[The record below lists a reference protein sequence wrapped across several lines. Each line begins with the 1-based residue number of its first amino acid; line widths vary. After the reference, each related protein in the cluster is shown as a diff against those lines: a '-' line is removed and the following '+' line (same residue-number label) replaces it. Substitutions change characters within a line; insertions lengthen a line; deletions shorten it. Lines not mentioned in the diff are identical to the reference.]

1 MTSFV
6 PIPVAARS
14 KVHMVSDG
22 SVTEIVGSN
31 PAQGIDICPHV
42 VCVCM
47 CCPVQ
52 VEALRWGDPPSKE
65 SY

>member
-1 MTSFV
+1 
-6 PIPVAARS
+6 
-14 KVHMVSDG
+14 MVSDG